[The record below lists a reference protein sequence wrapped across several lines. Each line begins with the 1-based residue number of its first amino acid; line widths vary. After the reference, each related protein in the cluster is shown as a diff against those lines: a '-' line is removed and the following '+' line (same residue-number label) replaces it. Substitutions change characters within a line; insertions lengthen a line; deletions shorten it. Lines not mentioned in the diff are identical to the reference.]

1 MIIGQVAG
9 LATLAGPSALVA
21 VVATVLGAV
30 FLGLF
35 FAKGGLWGPLNDVAS
50 IVMMLATIPVL
61 AFFATWTE
69 PYLAGG
75 VAGAVA
81 AVGLVGMLGAAT
93 AQGLLVARIR
103 TYKQLLPW
111 TLGKMVKRTGEMM
124 LIRGGIIALAIGL
137 IPMASL
143 TSHAALYVLLA
154 LVAIGYGFWRGNE
167 RHPLSIVGGIVLL
180 VASTIFL
187 AWIGVALIAA
197 SAVAQ

>member
-111 TLGKMVKRTGEMM
+111 TLGFGAIVGIWYVLVGITGRLAGMPEIMAI
-124 LIRGGIIALAIGL
+124 LAVAAGSGYIAL
-137 IPMASL
+137 
-143 TSHAALYVLLA
+143 
-154 LVAIGYGFWRGNE
+154 GYGFWRGNE
-167 RHPLSIVGGIVLL
+167 RHPLSIAGGIVLL
-180 VASTIFL
+180 IASTIFFV
-187 AWIGVALIAA
+187 WIGIALIAA
-197 SAVAQ
+197 AALSR

>member
-1 MIIGQVAG
+1 MIIGQIAG
-9 LATLAGPSALVA
+9 LAAFAGPSALAA
-21 VVATVLGAV
+21 VIATVLGAV

-69 PYLAGG
+69 PYLADG

-81 AVGLVGMLGAAT
+81 AVGLVGMTGAAT

-111 TLGKMVKRTGEMM
+111 TLGFGAIVGIWYVLVGVTGRLAGMPEIMA
-124 LIRGGIIALAIGL
+124 ILAI
-137 IPMASL
+137 ASG
-143 TSHAALYVLLA
+143 SGYVAL
-154 LVAIGYGFWRGNE
+154 GYGFWRGNE
-167 RHPLSIVGGIVLL
+167 RHPLSIAGGIVLL
-180 VASTIFL
+180 IASTIFL
-187 AWIGVALIAA
+187 AWIGIALIAA
-197 SAVAQ
+197 AALSR

>member
-1 MIIGQVAG
+1 MIIGQIAG
-9 LATLAGPSALVA
+9 LSAFAGPSALVA

-50 IVMMLATIPVL
+50 IVLMLATIPVV

-69 PYLAGG
+69 PYLSGG

-111 TLGKMVKRTGEMM
+111 TLGSGAIVGIWYVLVGITGRLAGMSEITAI
-124 LIRGGIIALAIGL
+124 LAIASGSGYIAL
-137 IPMASL
+137 
-143 TSHAALYVLLA
+143 
-154 LVAIGYGFWRGNE
+154 GYGFWRGNE
-167 RHPLSIVGGIVLL
+167 RHPLSIAGGIVLL

-187 AWIGVALIAA
+187 AWIGVSLIAA
-197 SAVAQ
+197 AALSR